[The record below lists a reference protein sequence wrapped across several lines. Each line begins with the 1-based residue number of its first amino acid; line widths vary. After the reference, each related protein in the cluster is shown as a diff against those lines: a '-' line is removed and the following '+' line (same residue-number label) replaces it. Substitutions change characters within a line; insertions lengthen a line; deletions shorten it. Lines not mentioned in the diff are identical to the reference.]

1 MGSESGGNGRGP
13 VGRSETQVL
22 GVEDGLVQEARHV
35 VVVEGVGG
43 AAPDSVPG
51 YETERPQ
58 ESQLVGDRLCVS
70 T

>member
-1 MGSESGGNGRGP
+1 MGSDQAETAEDRS
-13 VGRSETQVL
+13 GRSETQVL